1 MRALLCRVSFV
12 VSFSL
17 QLSLE
22 IYCVTPFWP
31 AEFLLKNQLKTLW
44 RFPCMLFVTFP
55 LLLLLFFCLF
65 DFCQFDY
72 YLSWHVSPWVYPL
85 WDSLYFLDLSGCFL
99 SHGREILAIM
109 FSNIFSDAFSSPSGT
124 PIMLMSVCL
133 ILSQTV
139 LFCSFHSSFCIL
151 FYGNNFHHSV
161 SQLTNSFFCLS
172 SSAVDSF

>member
-1 MRALLCRVSFV
+1 
-12 VSFSL
+12 
-17 QLSLE
+17 
-22 IYCVTPFWP
+22 
-31 AEFLLKNQLKTLW
+31 
-44 RFPCMLFVTFP
+44 MLFVTFP

-139 LFCSFHSSFCIL
+139 LFILLSVFCFMAIISTTLSPSSLIHSSASVLLLLIPSSVFFISVIIVFISVFALNLLAFC
-151 FYGNNFHHSV
+151 
-161 SQLTNSFFCLS
+161 
-172 SSAVDSF
+172 